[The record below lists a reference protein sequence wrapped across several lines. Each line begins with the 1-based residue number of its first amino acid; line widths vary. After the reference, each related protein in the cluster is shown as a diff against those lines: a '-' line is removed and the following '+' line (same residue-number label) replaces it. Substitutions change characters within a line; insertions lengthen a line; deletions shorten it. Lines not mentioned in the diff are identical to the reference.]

1 MTNPSVQPA
10 LDDPPASSA
19 IQDLQRRYGAHW
31 SVWRSSDLSVY
42 ATRHAPL
49 TQIELDDKRPG
60 RTLAADTAD
69 ELVDKLDA
77 EYKLVA
83 EVAKAAGVEN
93 PLA

>member
-1 MTNPSVQPA
+1 MTTHPSAPA

-19 IQDLQRRYGAHW
+19 IQDLQRTYGKAW

-49 TQIELDDKRPG
+49 TQIELDDTRPA
-60 RTLAADTAD
+60 RTLAANTAD
-69 ELVDKLDA
+69 ELIKKLNL
-77 EYKLVA
+77 EYELVA